1 MNKRRLVLFSAAIL
15 LLAGCDK
22 AVVIEKENVQLPEE
36 QVAEPVPG
44 IMMVKMDS
52 ELKELQHGPYTF
64 KPAFKVGGK
73 FEKRHREAG
82 LHLWYQVRF
91 DSEIPLTKASADLST
106 LDDVKVVER
115 VPVAVQTRTFD
126 DPHFSNQWSMFNDG
140 VSYNKSQKI
149 LGSDVNVVKAWDVTT
164 GDPSVIVAVC
174 DGGVDYMHEDLH
186 DNMWV
191 NEAELN
197 GAPGVDDDGNGEV
210 DDIYGAS
217 FCTDGDGHDL
227 HEIIPNDHGT
237 HIAGVIAAKNNN
249 GIGISGIAGG
259 DGTPGTGVRIMSIQN
274 SADSYPLGYFGL
286 MFVYAADNGA
296 VLMNCS
302 WEFPD
307 VEETPEFVKEAIDYF
322 NTYAGLDENGNQVGP
337 MAGGLAIFAAG
348 NDNTTKAYPAM
359 DDNVIAVSSIGA
371 DYVAAYYSNYGD
383 WVDVA
388 APGGDAQKGYQIYST
403 YPENKYGNMQ
413 GTSMACPHAVG
424 VAALIVSKYK
434 GQGFTREKLIDILL
448 KTSNPVIYDYQRKH
462 IGKGLIDAYAA
473 VSLGDNPPLKVE
485 GISLTG
491 VPGGFAYAFDKV
503 KNQTGRYPESYVV
516 FASEKSLA
524 SLDPENPGKDVHVS
538 VYESPQ
544 SESAVEAEMGGL
556 AFDTKYYVR
565 IAARNAAGI
574 FSPLSDEKTVAT
586 IANTPP
592 VVTALDPTDIVL
604 KSHETAEM
612 RFTVSDKDKQ
622 AISYRLEGD
631 FKGAAI
637 TKPSNEGVTVVI
649 NALEADEDTQYSGN
663 LLVSDGIAEVPVP
676 IRYYVKANTAPVVKS
691 PIPNALFS
699 ALKESKTI
707 DLSSY
712 IVDEDGENLEYEV
725 KASVANVVSVT
736 SLTGSKLNLSSK
748 SYGTTTFTV
757 TATDARGC
765 SVSAKFM
772 LVVRD
777 GSREVDIYPN
787 PVTDYVYVRTGTAQ
801 NATVTIF
808 NNAGGKVISLESQD
822 IDAFNPLRV
831 DMTSVLPGEYHVRV
845 QSSEMDK
852 SYAIVKK

>member
-1 MNKRRLVLFSAAIL
+1 MNKRRFLLFSAAIL

-22 AVVIEKENVQLPEE
+22 AVISERENVKLPEQ

-44 IMMVKMDS
+44 VMMVKTDS

-91 DSEIPLTKASADLST
+91 DTSIPLTKAASDLNL
-106 LDDVKVVER
+106 LDGVAKVESLPR
-115 VPVAVQTRTFD
+115 ARQTRMFD
-126 DPHFSNQWSMFNDG
+126 DPDFNKQWSFYNDG
-140 VSYNKSQKI
+140 VTEKKSPK
-149 LGSDVNVVKAWDVTT
+149 LVGSDVNVLKAWDICT
-164 GDPSVIVAVC
+164 GDPSVIV
-174 DGGVDYMHEDLH
+174 GVIDEGIDYNHQDLH

-197 GAPGVDDDGNGEV
+197 GVPGVDDDNNGEI

-217 FCTDGDGHDL
+217 FATTEDGKDL
-227 HEIIPNDHGT
+227 NEIIPGDHGT
-237 HIAGVIAAKNNN
+237 HIAGVIAAKNDN
-249 GIGISGIAGG
+249 GVGISGIAGG
-259 DGTPGTGVRIMSIQN
+259 DGTPSTGVRLMSVQT
-274 SADSYPLGYFGL
+274 SAPGYEYAYQGL
-286 MFVYAADNGA
+286 AFVYAADNGA
-296 VLMNCS
+296 VIVNCS
-302 WEFPD
+302 WYFPEID
-307 VEETPEFVKEAIDYF
+307 ETPEYVKDAIDYF
-322 NTYAGLDENGNQVGP
+322 NTYAGMDENGNQVGP
-337 MAGGLAIFAAG
+337 MAGGLVIFAAG
-348 NDNTTKAYPAM
+348 NENTTKSYPAM

-371 DYVAAYYSNYGD
+371 DFQPAYYSNYGD

-403 YPENKYGNMQ
+403 LPDNHYGDMQ

-434 GQGFTREKLIDILL
+434 GQGFTRENLIEILMG
-448 KTSNPVIYDYQRKH
+448 TSNPVIYENQRKH
-462 IGKGLIDAYAA
+462 IGKGLVDAYAA
-473 VSLGDNPPLKVE
+473 LSLGDNPPLKVE

-524 SLDPENPGKDVHVS
+524 SLDPEKPGKDVHVT

-604 KSHETAEM
+604 RSHETAEM
-612 RFTVSDKDKQ
+612 RFTVSEKDRQ
-622 AISYRLEGD
+622 TISYRLEGD

-663 LLVSDGIAEVPVP
+663 LVVSDGIAEVPVP

-736 SLTGSKLNLSSK
+736 SLIGSKLNLDSK

-801 NATVTIF
+801 NATVTIY